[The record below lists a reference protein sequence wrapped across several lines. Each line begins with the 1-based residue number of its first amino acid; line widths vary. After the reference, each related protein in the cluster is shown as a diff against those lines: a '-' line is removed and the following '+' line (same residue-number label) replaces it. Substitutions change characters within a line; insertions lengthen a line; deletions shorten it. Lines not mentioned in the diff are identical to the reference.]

1 MKGVTTIKEPGTA
14 DGSTINGISSL
25 TGIRENWTKEV
36 IDLKSYLGTAAL
48 RFRFQ
53 FTSNASSSYVY
64 GVDKGFNIDD
74 VIAISSPF
82 LPNSLKEQQ
91 PVSLA
96 GRQEEN
102 KHVLFLEI
110 PNDINAQQY
119 SIERSTNG
127 VDYEFLSAK
136 NARINSTD
144 GLAFTDENP
153 YLGENLYRAK
163 IENTDGSFRYTNL
176 VSLTAKQSTKVPT
189 GIQTIFPNP
198 TNGQI
203 QVNFKVAEQQA
214 RYNLLVYN
222 MSGQIV
228 YNEALNLTEGLHNIQ
243 VDATNFTAGAYF
255 ISFSTPDSKIS
266 YESKFVKL

>member
-1 MKGVTTIKEPGTA
+1 M
-14 DGSTINGISSL
+14 D
-25 TGIRENWTKEV
+25 
-36 IDLKSYLGTAAL
+36 Y
-48 RFRFQ
+48 
-53 FTSNASSSYVY
+53 
-64 GVDKGFNIDD
+64 IDD

-144 GLAFTDENP
+144 GLTFTDENP

-189 GIQTIFPNP
+189 GIQSIFPNP

-243 VDATNFTAGAYF
+243 VDATNFAAGAYF